1 MLRTLLGDSTMTRL
15 VTGELL
21 IGQTQH
27 TVACGVKSSCIRICS
42 AASVRT
48 ETAGPQCRPLVEQC
62 HVAFSGYAQLWADKS
77 VRTLF
82 IAAFFARIPAMAA
95 PLVFT
100 LFVVDDLDGSYTQAG
115 VVAAA
120 TTVGAAI
127 GSPWRGRL
135 IDRLGMRRAI
145 LPSIVAVGVLYPL
158 ATLSTYVWLIP
169 ISLLMGLFL
178 IPIFSIVRL
187 SLSVMVQESQRRTAF
202 SADAIIA
209 EASFIIGPAAGVLV
223 VTQAGGDAALYAI
236 GACEVVA
243 GLIFLRLNPPTRSA
257 PRDDDPEPDPDVAVA
272 KPRFMSVPVVFLF
285 LISGGTMAT
294 LIGTDLGIVAELR
307 ELDQVGAIG
316 FTYGL
321 WGLSSLVGGL
331 IYGSLNRSIRP
342 TYLLLALGLTTIPV
356 GLGGEVWSLSLWV
369 IPTGFLCAPTMT
381 AAAEWIAKLVPEERR
396 GEAMG
401 WQGTAFTI
409 GGAVSS
415 PLVGAA
421 IDGVGAW
428 GGFVVGGLLAT
439 AIALGCWAG
448 QLIPAFRPENY
459 VSVDDPNPVTT

>member
-1 MLRTLLGDSTMTRL
+1 MG
-15 VTGELL
+15 
-21 IGQTQH
+21 
-27 TVACGVKSSCIRICS
+27 
-42 AASVRT
+42 
-48 ETAGPQCRPLVEQC
+48 
-62 HVAFSGYAQLWADKS
+62 FSGYAQLWADKP

-82 IAAFFARIPAMAA
+82 IAAFFARIPMMAA

-100 LFVVDDLDGSYTQAG
+100 LFVVDDLDGTYAQAG

-120 TTVGAAI
+120 TTLGAAI

-145 LPSIVAVGVLYPL
+145 LPSIIAVGILYPL
-158 ATLSTYVWLIP
+158 ATFSTYAWLIP
-169 ISLLMGLFL
+169 VSLLMGLFL

-187 SLSVMVQESQRRTAF
+187 SLSVMVEERQRRTAF
-202 SADAIIA
+202 SADSVIS
-209 EASFIIGPAAGVLV
+209 EASFIIGPAAGVLL
-223 VTQAGGDAALYAI
+223 VTQAGADVALYAI
-236 GACEVVA
+236 GACEVLA
-243 GLIFLRLNPPTRSA
+243 GLIFLHLNPPTRSTADADEPA
-257 PRDDDPEPDPDVAVA
+257 PD
-272 KPRFMSVPVVFLF
+272 KPATRAPFLSVPVVFLF

-294 LIGTDLGIVAELR
+294 LMGTDLGIVAELR

-331 IYGSLNRSIRP
+331 IYGTLNRSIRP

-356 GLGGEVWSLSLWV
+356 GLGSQVWSLSLWV

-409 GGAVSS
+409 GGAASS
-415 PLVGAA
+415 PVVGAA
-421 IDGVGAW
+421 IDDVGAW
-428 GGFVVGGLLAT
+428 GGFVTGGLIAT
-439 AIALGCWAG
+439 VIALVCWGG
-448 QLIPAFRPENY
+448 QLIPAFRPERY
-459 VSVDDPNPVTT
+459 VSVDDPNTVTT

>member
-1 MLRTLLGDSTMTRL
+1 M
-15 VTGELL
+15 
-21 IGQTQH
+21 
-27 TVACGVKSSCIRICS
+27 KY
-42 AASVRT
+42 
-48 ETAGPQCRPLVEQC
+48 CR
-62 HVAFSGYAQLWADKS
+62 VAFAGYAQLWADRS

-82 IAAFFARIPAMAA
+82 IAAFFARIPMMAA

-100 LFVVDDLDGSYTQAG
+100 LYVVDDLDGTYAQAG

-120 TTVGAAI
+120 TTLGAAI

-145 LPSIVAVGVLYPL
+145 LPSIIAVGILYPL
-158 ATLSTYVWLIP
+158 ATLSTYGWLIP
-169 ISLLMGLFL
+169 VSLLMGLFL
-178 IPIFSIVRL
+178 IPVFSIVRL
-187 SLSVMVQESQRRTAF
+187 SLSVMVEERQRRTAF
-202 SADAIIA
+202 SADSVIA
-209 EASFIIGPAAGVLV
+209 EASFIIGPAVGVLL
-223 VTQAGGDAALYAI
+223 VTQAGADVALYAI
-236 GACEVVA
+236 GACEVLA
-243 GLIFLRLNPPTRSA
+243 GLIFLYLNPPTRSE
-257 PRDDDPEPDPDVAVA
+257 PQDDDVAPDMSAP
-272 KPRFMSVPVVFLF
+272 KTPFLSVPVVFLF

-307 ELDQVGAIG
+307 ELDKVGAIG

-321 WGLSSLVGGL
+321 WGLSSLLGGL

-342 TYLLLALGLTTIPV
+342 TYLLLVLGLTTIPV

-409 GGAVSS
+409 GGAASS
-415 PLVGAA
+415 PVIGAA
-421 IDGVGAW
+421 IDEVGAW
-428 GGFVVGGLLAT
+428 GGFVVGGLIAT
-439 AIALGCWAG
+439 VIALVCWGG
-448 QLIPAFRPENY
+448 QLIPAFRPSNY
-459 VSVDDPNPVTT
+459 ASVDEPAEGKVR

>member
-1 MLRTLLGDSTMTRL
+1 M
-15 VTGELL
+15 
-21 IGQTQH
+21 
-27 TVACGVKSSCIRICS
+27 
-42 AASVRT
+42 
-48 ETAGPQCRPLVEQC
+48 
-62 HVAFSGYAQLWADKS
+62 AFSGYAQLWADRS

-82 IAAFFARIPAMAA
+82 IAAFFARIPMMAA

-100 LFVVDDLDGSYTQAG
+100 LYVVDDLDGTYTQAG

-120 TTVGAAI
+120 TTLGAAI

-145 LPSIVAVGVLYPL
+145 LPSIIAVGVLYPL
-158 ATLSTYVWLIP
+158 ATLSTYAWLIP

-178 IPIFSIVRL
+178 IPVFSIVRL
-187 SLSVMVQESQRRTAF
+187 SLSVMVEERQRRTAF
-202 SADAIIA
+202 SADSMIA
-209 EASFIIGPAAGVLV
+209 EASFIIGPAAGVLL
-223 VTQAGGDAALYAI
+223 VTQAGADAALWAV
-236 GACEVVA
+236 GGCEVLA
-243 GLIFLRLNPPTRSA
+243 GLIFLQLNPPTRSA
-257 PRDDDPEPDPDVAVA
+257 LTEGDPEPDEAVV
-272 KPRFMSVPVVFLF
+272 KPPFLSVPVVFLF
-285 LISGGTMAT
+285 LISAGTMAT
-294 LIGTDLGIVAELR
+294 LMGTDLGIVAQLR

-321 WGLSSLVGGL
+321 WGLSSLLGGL
-331 IYGSLNRSIRP
+331 VYGSLNRSIRP

-409 GGAVSS
+409 GGAASS
-415 PLVGAA
+415 PVVGAA
-421 IDGVGAW
+421 IDEVGAW
-428 GGFVVGGLLAT
+428 GGFVIGGLIAT
-439 AIALGCWAG
+439 VIALVCWGG
-448 QLIPAFRPENY
+448 QLIPAFRPSNY
-459 VSVDDPNPVTT
+459 VSVDDPKTVTK

>member
-1 MLRTLLGDSTMTRL
+1 
-15 VTGELL
+15 
-21 IGQTQH
+21 
-27 TVACGVKSSCIRICS
+27 
-42 AASVRT
+42 
-48 ETAGPQCRPLVEQC
+48 
-62 HVAFSGYAQLWADKS
+62 VAFSGYARLWADRS

-100 LFVVDDLDGSYTQAG
+100 LYVVDDLGGTYTQAG

-145 LPSIVAVGVLYPL
+145 LPSIIAVGVLYPI

-187 SLSVMVQESQRRTAF
+187 SLSVMVEESQRRTAF
-202 SADAIIA
+202 SADSVIA
-209 EASFIIGPAAGVLV
+209 EASFIIGPAAGVLL
-223 VTQAGGDAALYAI
+223 VTQASAGAALYAI
-236 GACEVVA
+236 GGCEVVA
-243 GLIFLRLNPPTRSA
+243 GLIFLRLNPPTRSSTKHDA
-257 PRDDDPEPDPDVAVA
+257 PESEPTAQSAPAPDALSTPA
-272 KPRFMSVPVVFLF
+272 PADKAPIMSVPVVFLF

-307 ELDQVGAIG
+307 ELDKVGAIG

-321 WGLSSLVGGL
+321 WGLSSLLGGL
-331 IYGSLNRSIRP
+331 IYGSLDRSIRP

-356 GLGGEVWSLSLWV
+356 GLGSEVWSLSLWV

-381 AAAEWIAKLVPEERR
+381 AAAEWIAKLVPEARR

-401 WQGTAFTI
+401 WQGTAFTV
-409 GGAVSS
+409 GGAASS
-415 PLVGAA
+415 PVIGAA

-428 GGFVVGGLLAT
+428 GGFVVGGLIAT
-439 AIALGCWAG
+439 VIALGCWAG
-448 QLIPAFRPENY
+448 QLIPAFRPERY
-459 VSVDDPNPVTT
+459 ASVDEPNTAAR

>member
-1 MLRTLLGDSTMTRL
+1 
-15 VTGELL
+15 
-21 IGQTQH
+21 
-27 TVACGVKSSCIRICS
+27 VKY
-42 AASVRT
+42 
-48 ETAGPQCRPLVEQC
+48 CR
-62 HVAFSGYAQLWADKS
+62 VAFAGYAQLLADRS

-82 IAAFFARIPAMAA
+82 IAAFFARIPMMAA

-100 LFVVDDLDGSYTQAG
+100 LYVVDDLDGTYAQAG
-115 VVAAA
+115 VIAAA
-120 TTVGAAI
+120 TTLGAAI

-135 IDRLGMRRAI
+135 IDKLGLRRAV
-145 LPSIVAVGVLYPL
+145 LPSIIAVGILYPL
-158 ATLSTYVWLIP
+158 ATLTTYVWLIP
-169 ISLLMGLFL
+169 VSVLMGLFL

-187 SLSVMVQESQRRTAF
+187 SLSVMVEERQRRTAF
-202 SADAIIA
+202 SADSIIA
-209 EASFIIGPAAGVLV
+209 EASFIIGPAAGVLL
-223 VTQAGGDAALYAI
+223 VTQAGADVALYAI
-236 GACEVVA
+236 GACEVLA

-257 PRDDDPEPDPDVAVA
+257 SQQGEARDESTA
-272 KPRFMSVPVVFLF
+272 KTPFLSVPVVFLF

-307 ELDQVGAIG
+307 ELDKVGAIG

-321 WGLSSLVGGL
+321 WGLSSLLGGL

-342 TYLLLALGLTTIPV
+342 TYLLLILGLTTIPV

-409 GGAVSS
+409 GGAASS
-415 PLVGAA
+415 PVIGAA
-421 IDGVGAW
+421 IDEVGAW
-428 GGFVVGGLLAT
+428 GGFVVGGLIAT
-439 AIALGCWAG
+439 AIALVCWGG
-448 QLIPAFRPENY
+448 QLIPAFRPSNY
-459 VSVDDPNPVTT
+459 ASVDEPNTVTR

>member
-1 MLRTLLGDSTMTRL
+1 M
-15 VTGELL
+15 
-21 IGQTQH
+21 
-27 TVACGVKSSCIRICS
+27 K
-42 AASVRT
+42 
-48 ETAGPQCRPLVEQC
+48 QCR
-62 HVAFSGYAQLWADKS
+62 VAFAGYAQLWADRS

-82 IAAFFARIPAMAA
+82 IAAFFARIPMMAA

-100 LFVVDDLDGSYTQAG
+100 LYVVDDLDGTYAQAG

-120 TTVGAAI
+120 TTLGAAI

-135 IDRLGMRRAI
+135 IDRLGLRRAV
-145 LPSIVAVGVLYPL
+145 LPSIIAVGLLYPL
-158 ATLSTYVWLIP
+158 ATIATYAWLIP
-169 ISLLMGLFL
+169 VSVLMGLFL

-187 SLSVMVQESQRRTAF
+187 SLSVMVEERQRRTAF
-202 SADAIIA
+202 SADSIIA
-209 EASFIIGPAAGVLV
+209 EASFIIGPAAGVLL
-223 VTQAGGDAALYAI
+223 VTQAGADVALYAI
-236 GACEVVA
+236 GACEVLA
-243 GLIFLRLNPPTRSA
+243 GLIFLQLNPPTRSA
-257 PRDDDPEPDPDVAVA
+257 SPQGEAEPDASAALDASDASAA
-272 KPRFMSVPVVFLF
+272 KTPFLSVPVVFLF

-307 ELDQVGAIG
+307 ELDKVGAIG

-321 WGLSSLVGGL
+321 WGLSSLLGGL

-409 GGAVSS
+409 GGAASS
-415 PLVGAA
+415 PVIGAA
-421 IDGVGAW
+421 IDEVGAW
-428 GGFVVGGLLAT
+428 GGFVVGGLIAT
-439 AIALGCWAG
+439 VIALVCWGG
-448 QLIPAFRPENY
+448 QLIPAFRPSNY
-459 VSVDDPNPVTT
+459 ASVDEPNTVTR

>member
-1 MLRTLLGDSTMTRL
+1 MGF
-15 VTGELL
+15 
-21 IGQTQH
+21 
-27 TVACGVKSSCIRICS
+27 S
-42 AASVRT
+42 A
-48 ETAGPQCRPLVEQC
+48 
-62 HVAFSGYAQLWADKS
+62 YARLWADRP
-77 VRTLF
+77 VRALY
-82 IAAFFARIPAMAA
+82 IAAFFARIPALAS

-100 LFVVDDLDGSYTQAG
+100 LYVVGELDGTYAQAG

-145 LPSIVAVGVLYPL
+145 VPSIVAVAVLYPL
-158 ATLSTYVWLIP
+158 ATISTYAWLIP
-169 ISLLMGLFL
+169 VSLLMGLFL

-187 SLSVMVQESQRRTAF
+187 SLSVMVEESQRRTAF
-202 SADAIIA
+202 SADSIMA
-209 EASFIIGPAAGVLV
+209 EASFIIGPAVGALL
-223 VTQAGGDAALYAI
+223 VTQAGAAAALYAI

-243 GLIFLRLNPPTRSA
+243 GLIFLRLNPPTRSVTTNPDQPEVGGPRESFVSA
-257 PRDDDPEPDPDVAVA
+257 PL
-272 KPRFMSVPVVFLF
+272 VFLF
-285 LISGGTMAT
+285 LISGGTMAA

-307 ELDQVGAIG
+307 ELDQVSAIG
-316 FTYGL
+316 FTYGV
-321 WGLSSLVGGL
+321 WGLSSLFGGL
-331 IYGSLNRSIRP
+331 LYGALSRSIRP

-356 GLGGEVWSLSLWV
+356 GLGGQVWSLSLWV

-409 GGAVSS
+409 GGAASS
-415 PLVGAA
+415 PVIGAA

-428 GGFVVGGLLAT
+428 GGFVVGGAVAT
-439 AIALGCWAG
+439 VIALACWGG
-448 QLIPAFRPENY
+448 QLIPAFRPAHY
-459 VSVDDPNPVTT
+459 ATVD

>member
-1 MLRTLLGDSTMTRL
+1 
-15 VTGELL
+15 
-21 IGQTQH
+21 
-27 TVACGVKSSCIRICS
+27 VKY
-42 AASVRT
+42 
-48 ETAGPQCRPLVEQC
+48 CR
-62 HVAFSGYAQLWADKS
+62 VAFAGYAQLLADRS

-82 IAAFFARIPAMAA
+82 IAAFFARIPMMAA

-100 LFVVDDLDGSYTQAG
+100 LYVVDDLDGTYAQAG
-115 VVAAA
+115 IVAAA
-120 TTVGAAI
+120 TTLGAAI

-135 IDRLGMRRAI
+135 IDRLGLRRAV

-158 ATLSTYVWLIP
+158 ATLTTYAWLIP
-169 ISLLMGLFL
+169 VSVLMGLFL

-187 SLSVMVQESQRRTAF
+187 SLSVMVEERQRRTAF
-202 SADAIIA
+202 SADSIIA
-209 EASFIIGPAAGVLV
+209 EASFIIGPAAGVLL
-223 VTQAGGDAALYAI
+223 VTQAGADVALYAI
-236 GACEVVA
+236 GACEVLA

-257 PRDDDPEPDPDVAVA
+257 SQEQDVAPDDA
-272 KPRFMSVPVVFLF
+272 ATKTPFLSVPVVFLF

-307 ELDQVGAIG
+307 ELDKVGAIG

-321 WGLSSLVGGL
+321 WGLSSLLGGL

-342 TYLLLALGLTTIPV
+342 TYLLLVLGLTTIPV

-409 GGAVSS
+409 GGAASS
-415 PLVGAA
+415 PVIGAA
-421 IDGVGAW
+421 IDEVGAW
-428 GGFVVGGLLAT
+428 GGFVVGGLIAT
-439 AIALGCWAG
+439 AIALVCWGG
-448 QLIPAFRPENY
+448 QLIPAFRPSNY
-459 VSVDDPNPVTT
+459 ASVDEPNTVTR